1 MSRFLNRSLKELTP
15 YVPGEQPRGEERL
28 IKLNTNESPF
38 PPSPLVLD
46 ALSRAEAEKLRL
58 YPDPTCRAAAEAIAR
73 EVGVSPAQV
82 ALGNGSD
89 ELLAF
94 AFHGFCE
101 NGAAFADIT
110 YGFYRVFCEMFH
122 VKACVVPLRE
132 DYSVRVEDYAGRKET
147 VFLANPNAPTG
158 LSLPLCAV
166 RALLEQDKNRLVVV
180 DEAYVDFGGESAV
193 ALLPECENLL
203 VVRTFSKSRSLAG
216 ARVGFAVA
224 SEALAADLNALRF
237 SFNPYNINRLSLLA
251 AEYAM
256 RDRAY
261 FARCRDAIIENREW
275 TRQQLQERGFT
286 VLESKANFLFAKG
299 PLGGQEYLT
308 ALRARGILVRWF
320 SAPRTR
326 DFVRISIGTRADME
340 ALIRATD
347 EILREA
353 GHEKGND

>member
-1 MSRFLNRSLKELTP
+1 MSRFLNRSLKALTP

-46 ALSRAEAEKLRL
+46 ALGRAEAEKLRL

-82 ALGNGSD
+82 VLGNGSD

-132 DYSVRVEDYAGRKET
+132 DYSVRVEDYAGRRET

-158 LSLPLCAV
+158 LSLPLSAV
-166 RALLEQDKNRLVVV
+166 RTLLMQDKNRLVVV

-224 SEALAADLNALRF
+224 SKALAADLNALRF

-251 AEYAM
+251 AECAM

-299 PLGGQEYLT
+299 PLGGGEYLK

>member
-1 MSRFLNRSLKELTP
+1 M
-15 YVPGEQPRGEERL
+15 
-28 IKLNTNESPF
+28 
-38 PPSPLVLD
+38 
-46 ALSRAEAEKLRL
+46 
-58 YPDPTCRAAAEAIAR
+58 
-73 EVGVSPAQV
+73 
-82 ALGNGSD
+82 
-89 ELLAF
+89 
-94 AFHGFCE
+94 
-101 NGAAFADIT
+101 
-110 YGFYRVFCEMFH
+110 
-122 VKACVVPLRE
+122 
-132 DYSVRVEDYAGRKET
+132 
-147 VFLANPNAPTG
+147 
-158 LSLPLCAV
+158 
-166 RALLEQDKNRLVVV
+166 
-180 DEAYVDFGGESAV
+180 
-193 ALLPECENLL
+193 
-203 VVRTFSKSRSLAG
+203 
-216 ARVGFAVA
+216 GFAVA

-256 RDRAY
+256 RDRVY
-261 FARCRDAIIENREW
+261 FARCRDATIENREW